1 MRGLG
6 TIINTLLVA
15 VGGLVGMR
23 FRTGIPEKVQ
33 KTLMQACGVSSMFIG
48 AGGTLA
54 KMLHVSEDGSLAAQG
69 TLLLIL
75 SLVLG
80 AFAGELMDLE
90 AKMDGLGEWLKARV
104 GAQGDNSFV
113 EGFVNVSLIVCVGA
127 MAIVGAIQDGISGDF
142 SMLAAKSILDMIIA
156 MIFAASYG
164 LGAVFAALAILVYQG
179 SITLLAMFFGSFA
192 SQTTISAL
200 TFVGSALIFCV
211 GVNISFGKNFRVG
224 NLIQAL
230 AAAVALELVLRQ
242 FGIDLMAL

>member
-1 MRGLG
+1 MG

-15 VGGLVGMR
+15 LGGLAGMR
-23 FRTGIPEKVQ
+23 FRAGIPERVQ

-54 KMLHVSEDGSLAAQG
+54 KMLHVSENGTLAAQG

-80 AFAGELMDLE
+80 AFAGELIDLE
-90 AKMDGLGEWLKARV
+90 AKMDSLGEWLKARV
-104 GAQGDNSFV
+104 GAQGDNAFV

-211 GVNISFGKNFRVG
+211 GVNISFGKKFRVG
-224 NLIQAL
+224 NLLPAL
-230 AAAVALELVLRQ
+230 VAAVVLELALSQ
-242 FGIDLMAL
+242 FGIDLMAF

>member
-90 AKMDGLGEWLKARV
+90 AKMDDLGEWLKARV

-142 SMLAAKSILDMIIA
+142 SMLAAKSVLDMIIA
-156 MIFAASYG
+156 MIFASTYG

-179 SITLLAMFFGSFA
+179 SITLLAMYFGSFA
-192 SQTTISAL
+192 SEASINVL

-211 GVNISFGKNFRVG
+211 GVNISFGKKFRVG
-224 NLIQAL
+224 NLLPAL
-230 AAAVALELVLRQ
+230 AAAVVLDLALRSS
-242 FGIDLMAL
+242 GIDLMAL